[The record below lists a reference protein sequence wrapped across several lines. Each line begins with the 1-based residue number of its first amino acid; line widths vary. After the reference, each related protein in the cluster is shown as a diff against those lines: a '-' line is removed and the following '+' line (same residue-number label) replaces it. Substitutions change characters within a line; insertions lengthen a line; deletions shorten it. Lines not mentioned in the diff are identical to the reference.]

1 MQKEINLSEKIF
13 VAGANGMV
21 GSAVCRELI
30 NSGYGKKENNA
41 LLLVPSRKELDLLNY
56 AEVNNW
62 FTLNK
67 PSVVILA
74 AAKVGGIQANNQRPG
89 EFILENLK
97 IQNNVIELAWRH
109 GVKKFLFLGSSCIY
123 PKYAK
128 QPIEESSLLKEELE
142 PTNESYAIAKI
153 SGIKLCQALRK
164 QYQFNAISLMP
175 TNLYGP
181 GDNYHPENSHVM
193 AALIRKFYIAS
204 RDSLKSVKCWGTG
217 SPYRE
222 FLHVDDLANA
232 VIFALENWNPD
243 SKNAPRDK
251 NGEPLLILNV
261 GSGKDLTIKDLA
273 LKIAYHVD
281 YKGDIIWDSNKPDGT
296 PRKLLNIEK
305 IKSLG
310 WDPKIDLDDGIV
322 QTIKLLKNKNKSDD
336 FYL

>member
-1 MQKEINLSEKIF
+1 MQKGINLNEKIF
-13 VAGANGMV
+13 VAGSNGMV
-21 GSAVCRELI
+21 GSAICRELI
-30 NSGYGKKENNA
+30 NSGYGEKENNGI
-41 LLLVPSRKELDLLNY
+41 LLIPSRKELDLLNY

-62 FTLNK
+62 FKLNK

-128 QPIEESSLLKEELE
+128 QPIEESSLLKGELE
-142 PTNESYAIAKI
+142 PTNEWYAIAKI

-164 QYQFNAISLMP
+164 QYEFNAISLMP
-175 TNLYGP
+175 PNLYGP
-181 GDNYHPENSHVM
+181 GDNYHPESSHVM

-204 RDSLKSVKCWGTG
+204 RDSLKSVTCWGTG
-217 SPYRE
+217 KPYRD

-232 VIFALENWNPD
+232 VVFALENWDPN
-243 SKNAPRDK
+243 SKNSPKDK

-261 GSGKDLTIKDLA
+261 GTGKDLTIKDLA
-273 LKIAYHVD
+273 LKIANHFD
-281 YKGDIIWDSNKPDGT
+281 YKGDIIWDFNKPDGT
-296 PRKLLNIEK
+296 PRKLLNIDK

-310 WDPKIDLDDGIV
+310 WVPKIELDDGIV
-322 QTIKLLKNKNKSDD
+322 QTIELFKNKKE
-336 FYL
+336 